1 MPYISLQTSNGVN
14 QSQVND
20 ANGNIEYRL
29 DATENFETEVF
40 EFIQGMNIVVINN
53 GIVGT
58 GGSIKLQRSA
68 DKINWTDVEKDGVD
82 VGFTINADYVTSSII
97 YFASA
102 RDYGKLVYTKGS
114 VSAGTLTI
122 KITR

>member
-1 MPYISLQTSNGVN
+1 MPYISLQTSNAAN

-20 ANGNIEYRL
+20 ANGNKEYKL
-29 DATENFETEVF
+29 LATHDFETEVF
-40 EFIQGMNIVVINN
+40 EFIDGMNIAIINN

-58 GGSIKLQRSA
+58 GGAIKLQRSA

-97 YFASA
+97 YFAAA